1 VRIVLADA
9 RAPWTHD
16 DAVGQ
21 IEDLAMHLRRRSHDV
36 QTVVLPF
43 SGRPEVLR
51 AEASAWRLLD
61 LSASNAHAIDLLI
74 ATRFP
79 AYFARHPRKVAWLLA
94 ETRVPDALAD
104 LDARML
110 SECARVFTTSKDCAE
125 RLERA
130 EILRPEPNWTVVLER
145 LLG

>member
-1 VRIVLADA
+1 MRIVLADA

-16 DAVGQ
+16 DAVAR
-21 IEDLAMHLRRRSHDV
+21 IEELALHLRRRGHDV
-36 QTVVLPF
+36 QDVVLPF
-43 SGRPEVLR
+43 SGRPEALR

-94 ETRVPDALAD
+94 ETQVPDALAD

-110 SECARVFTTSKDCAE
+110 RECARVFTTSQGCAD

-130 EILRPEPNWTVVLER
+130 EILRPESTWAVVLER

>member
-1 VRIVLADA
+1 MRIVVADA

-16 DAVGQ
+16 DAAAHMEQLVLQ
-21 IEDLAMHLRRRSHDV
+21 LRRSGHDV
-36 QTVVLPF
+36 ETVVLPAN
-43 SGRPEVLR
+43 GRPEALR

-61 LSASNAHAIDLLI
+61 LSASNSRPIDLLI

-94 ETRVPDALAD
+94 ETRLPEALAD
-104 LDARML
+104 LDAQML
-110 SECARVFTTSKDCAE
+110 RECERVFTASEGSAD
-125 RLERA
+125 RFHRA
-130 EILRPEPNWTVVLER
+130 GVLRPELTWEVVLER